1 MLIKSIKGEV
11 DIAELEIIEGCRQ
24 PDGSINRCA
33 GRGPVGGGQ
42 LESKNGVISQLQ
54 WDCIP
59 LHQIGSPQDGLGGPG
74 SIIDIP
80 GGDPED
86 ATSPN
91 DIAGGCLRLIVDGT
105 AYGDISIN
113 QPKMSDLGNSDFN
126 YIQTQANGD
135 FDGQTGRFLS
145 QTISYIKEYLKI
157 TGGPVVTNVV
167 AGAKSTWFLGKVV
180 NGALNKVQGSSD
192 LFSNINSLSE
202 SEQSKLF
209 ATENERR
216 RREGTL
222 K

>member
-1 MLIKSIKGEV
+1 M
-11 DIAELEIIEGCRQ
+11 
-24 PDGSINRCA
+24 
-33 GRGPVGGGQ
+33 
-42 LESKNGVISQLQ
+42 
-54 WDCIP
+54 
-59 LHQIGSPQDGLGGPG
+59 
-74 SIIDIP
+74 
-80 GGDPED
+80 
-86 ATSPN
+86 
-91 DIAGGCLRLIVDGT
+91 
-105 AYGDISIN
+105 
-113 QPKMSDLGNSDFN
+113 
-126 YIQTQANGD
+126 
-135 FDGQTGRFLS
+135 S